1 MSCGVAKKKIRNVFS
16 TAYGTIY
23 ASKISSE
30 SNLISCNNVQ
40 SHIFGCI
47 EIYIH
52 RHMSIMKQFELRIQ
66 IYHSKCSF
74 WNIFISQILNSL
86 QASNVYCI
94 PRYLITILEGDNLSF
109 FAQSILKIC
118 KSFETKFCMSWVYY
132 SPVRYMEEV

>member
-1 MSCGVAKKKIRNVFS
+1 MALQKKRLGMYFPLRMGRYTHRKYHLKVILYLV
-16 TAYGTIY
+16 IMC
-23 ASKISSE
+23 
-30 SNLISCNNVQ
+30 NLIFLVG
-40 SHIFGCI
+40 HI